1 MNKSVPSQS
10 IDPVNTGEA
19 PKPQYRD
26 AEVCYKGLEP
36 AYVEQSLLTSNADD
50 SFLIKLLMRQTRRP
64 EIGDKLSSRHG
75 QKGVI
80 GTIVSDIFVPCTGI
94 TVITHE
100 VVHSVLI
107 WFERLFVAAI
117 RNAADNTI

>member
-1 MNKSVPSQS
+1 MNKSVPLQLNDSMNPGDKRRGPS
-10 IDPVNTGEA
+10 ADA
-19 PKPQYRD
+19 PAKSQYRD
-26 AEVCYKGLEP
+26 AEVYYKGLEP

-80 GTIVSDIFVPCTGI
+80 GTIISDIFVSYIEWHNSLKACVST
-94 TVITHE
+94 
-100 VVHSVLI
+100 
-107 WFERLFVAAI
+107 
-117 RNAADNTI
+117 